1 MHMQSALEGAATAVP
16 IPTRNSIP
24 GTHSGASAPRP
35 THPEN

>member
-24 GTHSGASAPRP
+24 GTHPDALAP
-35 THPEN
+35 